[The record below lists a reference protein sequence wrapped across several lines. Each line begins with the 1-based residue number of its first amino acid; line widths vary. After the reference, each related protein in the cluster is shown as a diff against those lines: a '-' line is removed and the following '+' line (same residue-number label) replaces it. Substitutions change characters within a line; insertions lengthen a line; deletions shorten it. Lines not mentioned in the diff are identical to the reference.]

1 MVRHGQRSVVA
12 DGGDGPG
19 VAVADRFA
27 AGGDEAAVVAACRH
41 DVTDVGV
48 FAAGDPCRRVGVEVT
63 GVEAGLLDGAVDG
76 VDVVVG
82 RRHQRRRASV
92 LVVGD
97 PGVGHPGQVVLEGA
111 GDDPAVRLVGVEGAR
126 VTGSHE
132 QRRGGLPWM
141 LEAVQAFELVDP
153 AVGAQLVEQAAAA
166 DALQL
171 AGIADERQPPLV
183 RRRQA

>member
-1 MVRHGQRSVVA
+1 MVSTWSLVDATSA
-12 DGGDGPG
+12 DARP
-19 VAVADRFA
+19 
-27 AGGDEAAVVAACRH
+27 
-41 DVTDVGV
+41 
-48 FAAGDPCRRVGVEVT
+48 
-63 GVEAGLLDGAVDG
+63 
-76 VDVVVG
+76 
-82 RRHQRRRASV
+82 S

-132 QRRGGLPWM
+132 QRRGGLPRM
-141 LEAVQAFELVDP
+141 LEAVQAFELVDA

-183 RRRQA
+183 RRGQASRLGGGRAWRASRPHRR